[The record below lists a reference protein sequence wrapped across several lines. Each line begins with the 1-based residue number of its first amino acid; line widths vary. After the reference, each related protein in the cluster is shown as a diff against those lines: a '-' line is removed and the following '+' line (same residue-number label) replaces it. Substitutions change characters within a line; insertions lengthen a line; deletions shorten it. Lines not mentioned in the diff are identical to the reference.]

1 MQEIKNQIIK
11 ANIEILDYLE
21 TKIKKEDYSY
31 TKTLGFGGDKS
42 LNIDIIFENIFIKY
56 LQDFGNIFSEECGF
70 IDNKKE
76 FTFIIDPLDGSNN
89 FSSNLPY
96 FGTSVAVKKDEII
109 VAGFV
114 LNLASKILVYRILYE
129 DIRYFCLKE
138 NNEKISFLENKPK
151 VGVFERGYKYPK
163 ICEFLNSKN
172 IKFRILGATALS
184 LANARDYDFV
194 LFIGDL
200 RIFDLE
206 AGLFISKDLY
216 IYRDEKIVFI
226 TKYYDKFIFFKENIK
241 QFWV

>member
-89 FSSNLPY
+89 FSSNLLLLNARHVILPY
-96 FGTSVAVKKDEII
+96 FD
-109 VAGFV
+109 
-114 LNLASKILVYRILYE
+114 
-129 DIRYFCLKE
+129 
-138 NNEKISFLENKPK
+138 
-151 VGVFERGYKYPK
+151 
-163 ICEFLNSKN
+163 
-172 IKFRILGATALS
+172 
-184 LANARDYDFV
+184 
-194 LFIGDL
+194 
-200 RIFDLE
+200 
-206 AGLFISKDLY
+206 
-216 IYRDEKIVFI
+216 
-226 TKYYDKFIFFKENIK
+226 
-241 QFWV
+241 